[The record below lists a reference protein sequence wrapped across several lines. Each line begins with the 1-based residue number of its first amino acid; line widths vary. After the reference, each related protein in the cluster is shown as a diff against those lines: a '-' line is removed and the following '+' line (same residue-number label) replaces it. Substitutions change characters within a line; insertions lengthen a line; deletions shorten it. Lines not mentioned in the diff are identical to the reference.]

1 MRLWKQ
7 RTAIDIFHAADR
19 IRIGGAKM
27 KKATVVVIAV
37 LILSSLTLAKK
48 GTLEANL
55 GYFYPAFEEAFL
67 DIYGGGLTYG
77 GDLTVNVWRNL
88 GIWFGVSSFSRAG
101 ELTFTQ
107 EETQLSLVSFVLGA
121 NYTFFTSPV
130 NFYAGLGARLMSYKE
145 SNVLGEVKDSG
156 FGVEAKVG
164 IYKKILAGFFAD
176 LFVGI
181 SFCGMQPADFKIN
194 VGGIEAGIGFG
205 YEF

>member
-1 MRLWKQ
+1 
-7 RTAIDIFHAADR
+7 
-19 IRIGGAKM
+19 M
-27 KKATVVVIAV
+27 KKAIVVVMAV
-37 LILSSLTLAKK
+37 FFLSSLSLSNK
-48 GTLEANL
+48 GALEANL

-77 GDLTVNVWRNL
+77 GDLTINVWRNL

-101 ELTFTQ
+101 KLTFTK

-130 NFYAGLGARLMSYKE
+130 SLYAGLGARLMSYKE
-145 SNVLGEVKDSG
+145 SNVLGEVKDLG
-156 FGVEAKVG
+156 LGIEAKVG

-176 LFVGI
+176 LFVGV

-194 VGGIEAGIGFG
+194 VGGIEAGIGIG

>member
-1 MRLWKQ
+1 
-7 RTAIDIFHAADR
+7 
-19 IRIGGAKM
+19 
-27 KKATVVVIAV
+27 VVVLGA

-55 GYFYPAFEEAFL
+55 GYFYPAFEEAFS

-77 GDLTVNVWRNL
+77 GDLTINVWRNL

-107 EETQLSLVSFVLGA
+107 EETQLSQMSFVLGA
-121 NYTFFTSPV
+121 NLTFLTSPV
-130 NFYAGLGARLMSYKE
+130 SFYAGLGVRLMSYKE
-145 SNVLGEVKDSG
+145 SNVLGEVKDTG
-156 FGVEAKVG
+156 FGVEAKLG
-164 IYKKILAGFFAD
+164 IYKKILSDFFAD

-181 SFCGMQPADFKIN
+181 SFCEMQPADFKIN
-194 VGGIEAGIGFG
+194 VGGIEAGIGIG